1 MLYFDHCATT
11 RPYDEVIDA
20 VAEVMKEHYGNPSS
34 IHRMGAQAEKLLMR
48 ARDVIGESLG
58 VSAGQILFTSG
69 GTESNNLAIR
79 GAAMQYRSRGNHM
92 ITTAVEHA
100 SVYECFK
107 QLEREGFRVTYVPV
121 NASGHVDV
129 RDIEAALTEDTILVS
144 VMHVNNEVGS
154 VQPIA
159 EIGAL
164 LKHRPKVLFHVDGV
178 QSIGKVT
185 VDLKGWGI
193 DLFSISAHKIRGPK
207 GAGALYCRDG
217 VKLQPL
223 LAGGT
228 QEFGMRAG
236 TQNVPNL
243 VGMAKAVRMTL
254 EGQSNKERRLYAMRA
269 KLLNAIRAIPQLVVN
284 GSEDERTMAPHIV
297 HFSYP
302 GMKPEVFI
310 HMLEKH
316 KIIASTQSACS
327 SKTNKPSRVLLAM
340 TNEERRADSGI
351 RISMSVD
358 QEEHEVDFL
367 CRMLPQV
374 VNKLKPLERS
384 NE

>member
-1 MLYFDHCATT
+1 VT
-11 RPYDEVIDA
+11 
-20 VAEVMKEHYGNPSS
+20 EVMKEHYGNPSS
-34 IHRMGAQAEKLLMR
+34 IHRLGAQAEKLLAR
-48 ARDVIGESLG
+48 AREVIGESIG

-107 QLEREGFRVTYVPV
+107 QLEREGFRVTYIPV

-129 RDIEAALTEDTILVS
+129 RDIEAALTEETILVS

-154 VQPIA
+154 IQPIA

-178 QSIGKVT
+178 QSIGKIP
-185 VDLKGWGI
+185 VDITGWGI

-207 GAGALYCRDG
+207 GAGALFCRDG
-217 VKLQPL
+217 VKLEPL

-228 QEFGMRAG
+228 QEFGKRAG
-236 TQNVPNL
+236 TQNVPNI

-254 EGQSNKERRLYAMRA
+254 EGQSNKERHLYAMRS
-269 KLLNAIRAIPQLVVN
+269 KLLDAVRAIPELVVS
-284 GSEDERTMAPHIV
+284 GSEDERTMAPHII
-297 HFSYP
+297 HFCYP

-340 TNEERRADSGI
+340 TNDERRADSGI
-351 RISMSVD
+351 RISLSAD
-358 QEEHEVDFL
+358 QEEHEVDYL

>member
-20 VAEVMKEHYGNPSS
+20 VTEVMKEHYGNPSS
-34 IHRMGAQAEKLLMR
+34 IHRLGAQAEKLLMR
-48 ARDVIGESLG
+48 AREVIGESLG

-107 QLEREGFRVTYVPV
+107 QLEREGFRVTYIPV

-129 RDIEAALTEDTILVS
+129 RDIEAALTEKTILVS

-154 VQPIA
+154 IQPIA

-178 QSIGKVT
+178 QSIGKIP
-185 VDLKGWGI
+185 VDITGWGI

-207 GAGALYCRDG
+207 GAGALFCRDG
-217 VKLQPL
+217 VKLEPL

-228 QEFGMRAG
+228 QEFGKRAG
-236 TQNVPNL
+236 TQNVPNI

-254 EGQSNKERRLYAMRA
+254 EGQPNKERHLYAMRS
-269 KLLNAIRAIPQLVVN
+269 KLLDAVRAIPELVVS
-284 GSEDERTMAPHIV
+284 GSEDERTMAPHII
-297 HFSYP
+297 HFCYP

-340 TNEERRADSGI
+340 TNDERRADSGI
-351 RISMSVD
+351 RISLSAD
-358 QEEHEVDFL
+358 QEEHEVDYL